1 MPSNYNTEEE
11 KDFRM
16 VPLMKTIQ
24 RNINTFKEADIFT
37 NIKTI
42 QIIHRYMQGW

>member
-1 MPSNYNTEEE
+1 MPSNYNTEEQ
-11 KDFRM
+11 KDYRM

-24 RNINTFKEADIFT
+24 RNINMFKGADIFI

-42 QIIHRYMQGW
+42 QIIQKYMKV